1 MRAPRFPFSLF
12 FRAGARLVYRSS
24 QRRSVTSDLSAR
36 SLSLGQHRPRGRLR
50 SSAGPSR
57 TTRPRVQLDRIALAR
72 GDIVSSPKRATPPLF
87 SWTLSHDATASS
99 VGPSRPR
106 SGRRRSESEAPDPR
120 LQRRPAGPRRLSLAG
135 VRLEPDCEL
144 GLAPARSQSPSAAS
158 SEATLRQYLISA
170 RSVRRPQCIM
180 HVLLTGGAWPCA
192 ETSPSMSLRRTPYF
206 RWEPAFLN

>member
-120 LQRRPAGPRRLSLAG
+120 GPRRLALAG
-135 VRLEPDCEL
+135 VRLEPDCKLE
-144 GLAPARSQSPSAAS
+144 LAPARSQEPSAAS
-158 SEATLRQYLISA
+158 SDATFRQYLISA
-170 RSVRRPQCIM
+170 RTVRWPRCII
-180 HVLLTGGAWPCA
+180 HVLPAGQRVAACRDECLHIPWTH
-192 ETSPSMSLRRTPYF
+192 TSS
-206 RWEPAFLN
+206 RWEPCYS